1 MLRVF
6 RYGLWALLAA
16 LCIAIA
22 GALYDRESSTNIVDA
37 PAQSSPIGAPFRLID
52 HNGAPIT
59 EQAMEGQPAAV
70 FFGFTHCPEIC
81 PTTLYDLANWLGRL
95 GNDGRN
101 LKVFFV
107 SVDPLRDTPQIMKE
121 YVGKFSNRITGIT
134 GDPGEIAKL
143 VKAWHVYTKLVP
155 LEDGEYTMDH
165 TASIFLVSKDGSLQ
179 GTIGYQDEPDVALK
193 KLRILVSSQSS

>member
-1 MLRVF
+1 
-6 RYGLWALLAA
+6 
-16 LCIAIA
+16 
-22 GALYDRESSTNIVDA
+22 
-37 PAQSSPIGAPFRLID
+37 
-52 HNGAPIT
+52 
-59 EQAMEGQPAAV
+59 
-70 FFGFTHCPEIC
+70 
-81 PTTLYDLANWLGRL
+81 
-95 GNDGRN
+95 
-101 LKVFFV
+101 
-107 SVDPLRDTPQIMKE
+107 MKE

-143 VKAWHVYTKLVP
+143 TKAWHVYTKLVP